1 MKPFIMAFGVRVL
14 IQGHDLY
21 EVFVD
26 LLDVSIELRMHSDTF
41 LFSPPL
47 SGSGIHGT
55 THITVHGVYLSP

>member
-1 MKPFIMAFGVRVL
+1 MKLFIMAFGVRVL

-26 LLDVSIELRMHSDTF
+26 LLDVSIEL
-41 LFSPPL
+41 SPLL

-55 THITVHGVYLSP
+55 TRIAIRGVCLSP